1 MTFPVIQVMHATGAR
16 AMTQELV
23 MACFI
28 QALDIAP
35 KHRRKQRTI
44 PREKDLVLASGQA
57 FLRVGALN
65 GKLAEN
71 LRKIGG
77 KLVDK
82 VLATK
87 GAFSTC

>member
-1 MTFPVIQVMHATGAR
+1 MHATGAR

-35 KHRRKQRTI
+35 KHRPSNI
-44 PREKDLVLASGQA
+44 QA
-57 FLRVGALN
+57 FLAVGALN
-65 GKLAEN
+65 GKLVEN

>member
-1 MTFPVIQVMHATGAR
+1 MTFPVKQVMHATGAR

-35 KHRRKQRTI
+35 KHRPSNI
-44 PREKDLVLASGQA
+44 QA
-57 FLRVGALN
+57 FLAVGALN
-65 GKLAEN
+65 GKLVEN

-77 KLVDK
+77 TLVDK
-82 VLATK
+82 V
-87 GAFSTC
+87 GQEIQHHV

>member
-1 MTFPVIQVMHATGAR
+1 
-16 AMTQELV
+16 MTQELV
-23 MACFI
+23 IACFI
-28 QALDIAP
+28 QALHIAP
-35 KHRRKQRTI
+35 KHRPSNIQLCLI
-44 PREKDLVLASGQA
+44 LDLA
-57 FLRVGALN
+57 FLAVGALN
-65 GKLAEN
+65 GKLVEN

>member
-1 MTFPVIQVMHATGAR
+1 
-16 AMTQELV
+16 MTQELV

-35 KHRRKQRTI
+35 KHRPSNI
-44 PREKDLVLASGQA
+44 QA
-57 FLRVGALN
+57 FLAVGALN
-65 GKLAEN
+65 GKLVEN

-82 VLATK
+82 VLATVVLYILSPK
-87 GAFSTC
+87 RFSDALFLDKPLSRGSKVTWQSKPRK

>member
-1 MTFPVIQVMHATGAR
+1 M
-16 AMTQELV
+16 
-23 MACFI
+23 
-28 QALDIAP
+28 LDF
-35 KHRRKQRTI
+35 
-44 PREKDLVLASGQA
+44 GQA
-57 FLRVGALN
+57 FLAVGALN
-65 GKLAEN
+65 GKLEEN

>member
-35 KHRRKQRTI
+35 KHRPSNI
-44 PREKDLVLASGQA
+44 QA
-57 FLRVGALN
+57 FLAVGALN
-65 GKLAEN
+65 GKLVEK